1 MDPIK
6 IVAIL
11 TTVFTAS
18 IALSW
23 LDYKKGWHL
32 VAWLN
37 GKSDNP
43 FVNNTNGNN
52 TQTAAEK
59 DQIIAQLS
67 ERIQILEKI
76 VTEPAYELNK
86 KLNEL

>member
-11 TTVFTAS
+11 SMVFTTS

-23 LDYKKGWHL
+23 LDHKKGWHL
-32 VAWLN
+32 VAWFN
-37 GKSDNP
+37 GNSKEPFGKHSSD
-43 FVNNTNGNN
+43 NN
-52 TQTAAEK
+52 TQTAADK
-59 DQIIAQLS
+59 DQIIAQLT

-76 VTEPAYELNK
+76 VTEPAYALNK
-86 KLNEL
+86 KLNQL

>member
-6 IVAIL
+6 LVAIL
-11 TTVFTAS
+11 TTVFSVS

-23 LDYKKGWHL
+23 LDYKNGWHL
-32 VAWLN
+32 LAWIN

-43 FVNNTNGNN
+43 FINQKNHQE
-52 TQTAAEK
+52 TQSSADK

-86 KLNEL
+86 KLNQL